1 MLALEPAYLT
11 LQPVQMH
18 TRLSAAAELQPPA
31 GWTGHEASC
40 SIAALRSSFRP
51 FPVRTKSASP
61 PPSDKV
67 VPAKRSRIA
76 TPVRTEIR
84 MIRRDDVDPV
94 MRLQVRV
101 RSTPGV
107 CVLSADRLSSQQNAC
122 LPIAYP
128 LGFYTTLMA
137 SPTSI
142 CLAAFSAADSTTPV
156 GFVAAQLVEPVPSL
170 STHSPGSGAMHP
182 SIYILALSVAP
193 ARRRQGVAA
202 DLVRGAVDRL
212 VRIPASQAPL
222 QRFARLLLHVEA
234 ENKAAV
240 AFYRRLGLE
249 TTGTK
254 PNFYRGIRQGG
265 GAADALCL
273 QGIVHL

>member
-1 MLALEPAYLT
+1 MLALEPAYLP

-67 VPAKRSRIA
+67 VPAKRPRTA
-76 TPVRTEIR
+76 TPVRTEVR

-94 MRLQVRV
+94 MRLQ
-101 RSTPGV
+101 
-107 CVLSADRLSSQQNAC
+107 NAC

-128 LGFYTTLMA
+128 LSFYTTLMA

-156 GFVAAQLVEPVPSL
+156 GFVAAQLVEPRSPSL
-170 STHSPGSGAMHP
+170 QRGDGKEWRQISSAAQSTVWSAF
-182 SIYILALSVAP
+182 
-193 ARRRQGVAA
+193 
-202 DLVRGAVDRL
+202 
-212 VRIPASQAPL
+212 PL
-222 QRFARLLLHVEA
+222 ARLPFSGSPDFSCTSKRRTRQPWRFTADSGSKPPGRSRTSIVA
-234 ENKAAV
+234 SGKAA
-240 AFYRRLGLE
+240 ALQTPYAYR
-249 TTGTK
+249 
-254 PNFYRGIRQGG
+254 
-265 GAADALCL
+265 A
-273 QGIVHL
+273 

>member
-1 MLALEPAYLT
+1 MLALEPAYLP

-67 VPAKRSRIA
+67 VPAKRPRTA
-76 TPVRTEIR
+76 TPVRTEVR

-94 MRLQVRV
+94 MRLQ
-101 RSTPGV
+101 
-107 CVLSADRLSSQQNAC
+107 NAC

-128 LGFYTTLMA
+128 LSFYTTLMA